1 MQTLPELGEAVAR
14 RRLGLKQGD
23 VAVQAGIAQATLSR
37 FELGKLPEFGS
48 RKLIAVLA
56 VPGMELQ
63 FGETVF
69 FGSLDPLRRER
80 NPRLIKTLPRSL

>member
-1 MQTLPELGEAVAR
+1 MQTLPELGEVVAR

-23 VAVQAGIAQATLSR
+23 VAVQAGIAQATLYR
-37 FELGKLPEFGS
+37 FKLGKLPEFGS
-48 RKLIAVLA
+48 RKLLAVLA

-63 FGETVF
+63 FGETDF

-80 NPRLIKTLPRSL
+80 NPRLIKTLLRSL